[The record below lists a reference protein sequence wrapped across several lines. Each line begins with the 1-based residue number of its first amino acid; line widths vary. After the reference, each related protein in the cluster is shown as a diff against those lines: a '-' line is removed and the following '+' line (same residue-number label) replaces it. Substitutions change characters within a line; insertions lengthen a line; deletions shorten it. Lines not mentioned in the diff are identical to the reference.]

1 MATAEAKVKLYWLEQ
16 SRSQRILWL
25 LEELQVKYEV
35 EIFHRNKETK
45 LAPPE
50 LEKVH
55 PLGKSP
61 VVTITPP
68 GAAADAK
75 PIVLA
80 ESGWMTE
87 YLCSHYPEGQ
97 RLVPKRWQEGKENT
111 IGGETEA
118 YLRHQYYL
126 HYAEG
131 TLMPYLVM
139 SLVIGRLKGS
149 DIPFFVRPI
158 TSMVANKIFS
168 LFIAPNI
175 KKNLAMINDHLS
187 TSGGAYLCNDQL
199 AAADILMSFPLIAA
213 QARFKDIIPG
223 WEQAYPRVA
232 EYIKTLEAS
241 PGYKKSIAKVEE
253 LDGKFQASL

>member
-1 MATAEAKVKLYWLEQ
+1 MSTDTAKVKLYWLEQ

-25 LEELQVKYEV
+25 LEELKVNYEV
-35 EIFHRNKETK
+35 EIFHRNKQTF

-50 LEKVH
+50 LAKVH

-61 VVTITPP
+61 VITITPP
-68 GAAADAK
+68 GADAK

-87 YLCSHYPEGQ
+87 YLCTHYPEGR
-97 RLVPKRWQEGKENT
+97 RLVPERWQEGKENT

-139 SLVIGRLKGS
+139 SLVIGRLKGT

-158 TSMVANKIFS
+158 TSMVANRIIA
-168 LFIAPNI
+168 LFIAPNL
-175 KKNLAMINDHLS
+175 KKNLAMLNEQLS
-187 TSGGAYLCNDQL
+187 TSGGKYLCNDQL
-199 AAADILMSFPLIAA
+199 TAADILMSFPLIASKS
-213 QARFKDIIPG
+213 RLRDIVPG
-223 WEQAYPRVA
+223 WEQTYPRVS
-232 EYIKTLEAS
+232 EYIQTLESS

-253 LDGKFQASL
+253 LDGKFQPSL